1 MNNAM
6 GRKIFVAGHRGLVG
20 SALVRALRA
29 DERPW
34 EILTRTRAELDL
46 LDGAAVRAFFEGARP
61 DCVILAAAKVGGIKA
76 NNDFPVEFLLDNLK
90 IQNHVLESAYAAG
103 VSKLLFLGS
112 SCIYP
117 KLAPQP
123 IPEEALLT
131 GPLELTNRAYAIAK
145 IAGIELCQAYRRQYG
160 ADYISAMPTNLYGPH
175 DNFDLETSHVLPALI
190 HKFHLA
196 KVQGKP
202 SVLLWGSG
210 SPRRELLH
218 ADDLA
223 AACLL
228 LLDKYSSPEIINI
241 GTGEDVTIL
250 ELAGLV
256 REAVGFQ
263 GEIAWDA
270 SKPDGT
276 PRKQLD
282 TTRIR
287 SLGWAP
293 RIPLQEGIASS
304 YRWFL
309 EHQD

>member
-1 MNNAM
+1 MA
-6 GRKIFVAGHRGLVG
+6 RIFVAGHGGLVG

-29 DERPW
+29 DDRPW
-34 EILTRTRAELDL
+34 EILTRTRAQLELR
-46 LDGAAVRAFFEGARP
+46 DGAAVRAFFEAARP
-61 DCVILAAAKVGGIKA
+61 ECVILAAAKVGGIKA
-76 NNDFPVEFLLDNLK
+76 NSDFPVEFLLDNLK
-90 IQNHVLESAYAAG
+90 IQNHVLESAYATG
-103 VSKLLFLGS
+103 VKKLLFLGS

-123 IPEEALLT
+123 IHEEALLT

-145 IAGIELCQAYRRQYG
+145 IAGIELCQAYHRQYG
-160 ADYISAMPTNLYGPH
+160 ADFISAMPTNLYGPH

-196 KVQGKP
+196 KIQEKP

-228 LLDKYSSPEIINI
+228 LLDRYSSPEIINI
-241 GTGEDVTIL
+241 GTGEDVTIR
-250 ELAGLV
+250 ELAGMV
-256 REAVGFQ
+256 RDIVGFR

-276 PRKQLD
+276 PQKLLD
-282 TTRIR
+282 INRIR
-287 SLGWAP
+287 ALGWVP
-293 RIPLQEGIASS
+293 RIDLRDGIASA

-309 EHQD
+309 EHKLLLH